1 MHYITFVG
9 HIFCII
15 FGFRYLLC
23 KSKGLSHYS
32 QQTSLDSTEDGCNRG
47 SGRFPP
53 PLRVCTR
60 VYTDVVQCSAVM
72 QCLCLWSS
80 KRSGTLYALCIR
92 SVGVQWSQMLIEY
105 AAGPEGENNKCLKH
119 FSSKQC
125 WTPHTLSPHAFCQD
139 SCNQVP
145 CISTTNLQVWHW
157 DIGDF
162 FLSLWS
168 CWAGIAV
175 YRIYWAWYCR
185 PICNAKSFWLTSLSK
200 KCVVGAKLIDKQN
213 ADIICNACKCR

>member
-1 MHYITFVG
+1 M
-9 HIFCII
+9 
-15 FGFRYLLC
+15 
-23 KSKGLSHYS
+23 
-32 QQTSLDSTEDGCNRG
+32 
-47 SGRFPP
+47 
-53 PLRVCTR
+53 
-60 VYTDVVQCSAVM
+60 QCSSAVLVFM
-72 QCLCLWSS
+72 VIQ
-80 KRSGTLYALCIR
+80 RSGTLYALCIR

-125 WTPHTLSPHAFCQD
+125 WTPHTLSPHAFCQN

>member
-15 FGFRYLLC
+15 FGIDDC
-23 KSKGLSHYS
+23 CAKSKGLSHYS
-32 QQTSLDSTEDGCNRG
+32 QQTSLDCSEDGCNRG
-47 SGRFPP
+47 SGRSPP

-125 WTPHTLSPHAFCQD
+125 WTPHTLSPHAFCQNN
-139 SCNQVP
+139 CNQAP
-145 CISTTNLQVWHW
+145 CISPTNVQIWHW

-162 FLSLWS
+162 FLNLW
-168 CWAGIAV
+168 
-175 YRIYWAWYCR
+175 
-185 PICNAKSFWLTSLSK
+185 FLLSWD
-200 KCVVGAKLIDKQN
+200 CSVQDLLGVIL
-213 ADIICNACKCR
+213 

>member
-1 MHYITFVG
+1 
-9 HIFCII
+9 
-15 FGFRYLLC
+15 
-23 KSKGLSHYS
+23 
-32 QQTSLDSTEDGCNRG
+32 
-47 SGRFPP
+47 
-53 PLRVCTR
+53 
-60 VYTDVVQCSAVM
+60 M
-72 QCLCLWSS
+72 QCDAVLVFMVNQ
-80 KRSGTLYALCIR
+80 RSGTLCALCAHDVLK
-92 SVGVQWSQMLIEY
+92 SSGLHQMLIEH
-105 AAGPEGENNKCLKH
+105 AAGLEGEGNKYLIH
-119 FSSKQC
+119 FFSKQC

-145 CISTTNLQVWHW
+145 CISTTNLQIWHW

>member
-1 MHYITFVG
+1 M
-9 HIFCII
+9 
-15 FGFRYLLC
+15 
-23 KSKGLSHYS
+23 
-32 QQTSLDSTEDGCNRG
+32 
-47 SGRFPP
+47 
-53 PLRVCTR
+53 
-60 VYTDVVQCSAVM
+60 QCSSAVLVFM
-72 QCLCLWSS
+72 VIQ
-80 KRSGTLYALCIR
+80 RAGTLYALCIR

-119 FSSKQC
+119 FS
-125 WTPHTLSPHAFCQD
+125 PHAFCQNN
-139 SCNQVP
+139 CNQVP

-168 CWAGIAV
+168 CWAGIAL

-200 KCVVGAKLIDKQN
+200 KCVVGAQLLLNKMQIQF
-213 ADIICNACKCR
+213 AMRAKCRYNLQCVQMQINLQMQCTLW

>member
-1 MHYITFVG
+1 M
-9 HIFCII
+9 
-15 FGFRYLLC
+15 
-23 KSKGLSHYS
+23 
-32 QQTSLDSTEDGCNRG
+32 
-47 SGRFPP
+47 
-53 PLRVCTR
+53 
-60 VYTDVVQCSAVM
+60 QCSSAVLVFM
-72 QCLCLWSS
+72 VIQ
-80 KRSGTLYALCIR
+80 RSGTLYALCIR
-92 SVGVQWSQMLIEY
+92 CVGVQWSQMLIEY

-125 WTPHTLSPHAFCQD
+125 WTLHTLSPHAFCQNN
-139 SCNQVP
+139 CNQVP

-175 YRIYWAWYCR
+175 CRFYWAWYCR

-200 KCVVGAKLIDKQN
+200 KCVVGAQFIVKQN
-213 ADIICNACKCR
+213 ADTVCNACKMQIQFAMRANADKFANAMYTLVRCELKCDPVSVQWMSLFTEFVRRSRAWS

>member
-1 MHYITFVG
+1 M
-9 HIFCII
+9 
-15 FGFRYLLC
+15 
-23 KSKGLSHYS
+23 
-32 QQTSLDSTEDGCNRG
+32 
-47 SGRFPP
+47 
-53 PLRVCTR
+53 
-60 VYTDVVQCSAVM
+60 QCSSAVLVFM
-72 QCLCLWSS
+72 VIQ
-80 KRSGTLYALCIR
+80 RSGTLYALCIR
-92 SVGVQWSQMLIEY
+92 CVGVQWSQMLIEY

-145 CISTTNLQVWHW
+145 CRSTANVQVWHW
-157 DIGDF
+157 VIRDF

-175 YRIYWAWYCR
+175 CRFYWAWYCR

-200 KCVVGAKLIDKQN
+200 KCVVGHSLLLNKMQIQFAMR
-213 ADIICNACKCR
+213 AKCRYNLQCVQMQINLQMQCTLW

>member
-1 MHYITFVG
+1 
-9 HIFCII
+9 
-15 FGFRYLLC
+15 
-23 KSKGLSHYS
+23 
-32 QQTSLDSTEDGCNRG
+32 
-47 SGRFPP
+47 
-53 PLRVCTR
+53 
-60 VYTDVVQCSAVM
+60 M

-119 FSSKQC
+119 FSQNNVEFHILCHLMHFVKIVAIKCPVEVQPTCKS
-125 WTPHTLSPHAFCQD
+125 
-139 SCNQVP
+139 
-145 CISTTNLQVWHW
+145 
-157 DIGDF
+157 DIWVIRDF

-175 YRIYWAWYCR
+175 CRFYWAWYCR

-200 KCVVGAKLIDKQN
+200 KCVVGHSLLLNKMQIQFAMR
-213 ADIICNACKCR
+213 AKCRYNLQCVQMQINLQMQCTLW

>member
-47 SGRFPP
+47 SGRSPP

-60 VYTDVVQCSAVM
+60 VYTDVVQCSAVV

-80 KRSGTLYALCIR
+80 SALARYMHYAY
-92 SVGVQWSQMLIEY
+92 E
-105 AAGPEGENNKCLKH
+105 A
-119 FSSKQC
+119 
-125 WTPHTLSPHAFCQD
+125 
-139 SCNQVP
+139 
-145 CISTTNLQVWHW
+145 
-157 DIGDF
+157 
-162 FLSLWS
+162 
-168 CWAGIAV
+168 
-175 YRIYWAWYCR
+175 
-185 PICNAKSFWLTSLSK
+185 
-200 KCVVGAKLIDKQN
+200 
-213 ADIICNACKCR
+213 